1 MHVKQ
6 QVSVSKIRKDAED
19 SDRTGC
25 FCSAAHLDPL
35 RSNFE

>member
-19 SDRTGC
+19 SYRNG
-25 FCSAAHLDPL
+25 FSL
-35 RSNFE
+35 RGGHGRHPQQF

>member
-19 SDRTGC
+19 SYRNG
-25 FCSAAHLDPL
+25 FFLL
-35 RSNFE
+35 RGGHGRHPQQF